1 MSKKRLIDFL
11 PRIIQYS
18 TSAYLTELNR
28 LVRVRRVLMQRTI
41 LPGTMSLG
49 TRKDSQATTTKM
61 VLRRGVDRSG

>member
-1 MSKKRLIDFL
+1 M
-11 PRIIQYS
+11 IQYS

-49 TRKDSQATTTKM
+49 TRKDSQATTTKI
-61 VLRRGVDRSG
+61 VLRRGVER